1 MSKQVI
7 ALIALAVVLTGCAGT
22 QHRAIPVVESG
33 SSITPGVMRD
43 SRARQ
48 ASGTD
53 QTEKKVASTAPQTET
68 ETVQTFAVPSAPI
81 GGIKVNSVD
90 VADKVAST
98 VGSAASSAPA
108 ASTAPAAPI
117 GGQARLAADE
127 QLDGPVLALLTT
139 AKQQQGDGDF
149 NGAASSLER
158 AQRIAP
164 REPQVLYR
172 LAEVRLEQGDAAQAE
187 QLAQQGLRYS
197 DGRPTLQ
204 AGLWDLI
211 ERARTQQ
218 GDTAGAKEAQRRA
231 RVHL

>member
-7 ALIALAVVLTGCAGT
+7 ALVALAIVLTGCAGA
-22 QHRAIPVVESG
+22 QYSSIPVVESG
-33 SSITPGVMRD
+33 SPITPGAMRD
-43 SRARQ
+43 KRARQ
-48 ASGTD
+48 AEATQQAENSGVT
-53 QTEKKVASTAPQTET
+53 VMPQGKT

-81 GGIKVNSVD
+81 GGIQVYN
-90 VADKVAST
+90 ST
-98 VGSAASSAPA
+98 VSDTANARIESTVDNVQRSAPA
-108 ASTAPAAPI
+108 

-127 QLDGPVLALLTT
+127 NLDGPVLALLTT
-139 AKQQQGDGDF
+139 AKQQQSGGDF

-164 REPQVLYR
+164 SEPQVLYR

-187 QLAQQGLRYS
+187 QLAQKGLRYS

-211 ERARTQQ
+211 ARARTQQ
-218 GDTAGAKEAQRRA
+218 GNTAGAQEAQRRA
-231 RVHL
+231 RVDL

>member
-1 MSKQVI
+1 MSKQAI
-7 ALIALAVVLTGCAGT
+7 ALIALAVVLTGCTGT
-22 QHRAIPVVESG
+22 QHSAIPVVDSG
-33 SSITPGVMRD
+33 SPITPGVMRD
-43 SRARQ
+43 NRERQTNIPSQ
-48 ASGTD
+48 ASN
-53 QTEKKVASTAPQTET
+53 TAAIADE
-68 ETVQTFAVPSAPI
+68 ESEAVQTFAVPNAPI
-81 GGIKVNSVD
+81 GGIKIYNSANEKKAVN
-90 VADKVAST
+90 T
-98 VGSAASSAPA
+98 VKKER
-108 ASTAPAAPI
+108 TAPAAPI

-139 AKQQQGDGDF
+139 AKQQQTGGDF

-211 ERARTQQ
+211 ARARAQQ
-218 GDTAGAKEAQRRA
+218 GDTAGAQEAQRRA
-231 RVHL
+231 RVNL

>member
-48 ASGTD
+48 TSGTD
-53 QTEKKVASTAPQTET
+53 QAEKKVASTAPQAET

-81 GGIKVNSVD
+81 GGIKVNSVE

-98 VGSAASSAPA
+98 AGSAASS
-108 ASTAPAAPI
+108 APAAPI

>member
-1 MSKQVI
+1 MSKQAVV
-7 ALIALAVVLTGCAGT
+7 LIALAVVLTGCMGT
-22 QHRAIPVVESG
+22 QHRAIPVVDSG

-48 ASGTD
+48 ASAAGQARQEAAVVT
-53 QTEKKVASTAPQTET
+53 PQEET

-81 GGIKVNSVD
+81 GGIKVND
-90 VADKVAST
+90 AQVARAVE
-98 VGSAASSAPA
+98 GAASNERAAPA
-108 ASTAPAAPI
+108 TPTAPSAPI

-139 AKQQQGDGDF
+139 AKQQQSGGDF

-197 DGRPTLQ
+197 DGRPALQ

-231 RVHL
+231 RVNL